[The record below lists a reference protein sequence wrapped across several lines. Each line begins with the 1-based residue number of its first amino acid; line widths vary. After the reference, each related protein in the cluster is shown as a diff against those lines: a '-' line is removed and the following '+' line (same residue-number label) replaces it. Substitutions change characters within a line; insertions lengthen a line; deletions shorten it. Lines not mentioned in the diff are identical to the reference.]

1 MKKTDPV
8 PGGGAMKSTKFWLV
22 VIGLLLAAGIIG
34 LFFVQSQQKAG
45 AQVVIDW
52 QGETVETLPLTENR
66 TLRYERDDGQ
76 YNIVVIENGAVRVS
90 EASCPDQVCVRH
102 KPTDQTADP
111 IVCLPNDLVVK
122 VMTAGEQSQ
131 LDGVS

>member
-22 VIGLLLAAGIIG
+22 IIGLLLAAGIIG

>member
-1 MKKTDPV
+1 
-8 PGGGAMKSTKFWLV
+8 MKSTKFWLV

-111 IVCLPNDLVVK
+111 IVCLSNDLVVK

>member
-1 MKKTDPV
+1 
-8 PGGGAMKSTKFWLV
+8 MKSTKFWLV
-22 VIGLLLAAGIIG
+22 IIGLLLAAGIIG

-52 QGETVETLPLTENR
+52 QGETVETLPLTEDH

-76 YNIVVIENGAVRVS
+76 YNTIIIENGVVRVS
-90 EASCPDQVCVRH
+90 EASCPDQICVRH
-102 KPTDQTADP
+102 KPTNQTADP

-122 VMTAGEQSQ
+122 VVTPREQSQ